1 MRRGLA
7 AITLAVAA
15 SFTLTA
21 ASTATY
27 SRATAK
33 AVAEAQLTVP
43 MTLSLCTHRTQS
55 GFFAGKVSYMASCAN
70 ADDTFEFYSIAT
82 AKRHSLN
89 LKSPYMRKRVRDICA
104 AAGQAFLVGAEQKFA
119 NIWAGVG
126 KNASLAQGLA
136 GAETAE
142 FQGRDPK
149 SPHKIVGA
157 METSSLC

>member
-7 AITLAVAA
+7 AITLAAAA

-82 AKRHSLN
+82 AK
-89 LKSPYMRKRVRDICA
+89 
-104 AAGQAFLVGAEQKFA
+104 ET
-119 NIWAGVG
+119 
-126 KNASLAQGLA
+126 LAQSEVAIHEEA
-136 GAETAE
+136 GSRHLRRGGTGVPRRRRAE
-142 FQGRDPK
+142 
-149 SPHKIVGA
+149 V
-157 METSSLC
+157 